1 MFGLGRHDE
10 SALLNAAQLDDITTV
25 KRILAAKVKLLNAT
39 ASRSVCR
46 EHPDIKADE
55 TALHL
60 ACRRGHISVIKFLLS
75 LKANVN
81 FASARGASPLHLAAS
96 AGKTQVV
103 EMLTAAGADRDSK
116 DSAGRTPLH
125 DAVINR
131 QMTCV
136 QLLLRNGTD
145 CNAKDTNGNT
155 PLHEAMNIDS
165 ERILNALLKAGAK
178 VDKKNAH
185 GQTPLHMVIINTDHS
200 AAART
205 DPKAITKRQ
214 HALQVLRLLL
224 SNGADANA
232 IDAQGD
238 TPLDRLAYLEGD
250 LTTDPIAQALRA
262 AGGRWARHHNS
273 KSEAASIPQSPPNLQ
288 AATQTGG
295 QSSKPK
301 PFKPSKPRQRHSMQP
316 IVLGAI
322 PIVIG
327 REIGCQV
334 RYHSLTLSR
343 RHAQI
348 ELKDGEYVIQDLNS
362 NNGVNING
370 LRIDGPHKLIP
381 NDAITLGAYE
391 FDFDGTSLVP
401 KTGELTKQEL
411 EVEHSRRLRH
421 TRR

>member
-10 SALLNAAQLDDITTV
+10 SALLNAAQLDDIATV
-25 KRILAAKVKLLNAT
+25 KRILAAKVKLLNVT

-46 EHPDIKADE
+46 EHPDIKAGE

-81 FASARGASPLHLAAS
+81 FTNARGASPLHLAAN
-96 AGKTQVV
+96 AGKTQVL
-103 EMLTAAGADRDSK
+103 EMLTAAGADQDRQDS
-116 DSAGRTPLH
+116 DGHTPLH
-125 DAVINR
+125 GAVSNR
-131 QMTCV
+131 KMACV
-136 QLLLRNGTD
+136 QFLLRNGTD
-145 CNAKDTNGNT
+145 CNTKDTNGNT

-178 VDKKNAH
+178 VDEKNAH

-224 SNGADANA
+224 SHGADANA
-232 IDAQGD
+232 IDVQGD
-238 TPLDRLAYLEGD
+238 TPLDRMTYLEGD
-250 LTTDPIAQALRA
+250 LTTDPIAQALRS
-262 AGGRWARHHNS
+262 AGGRWARHQKLN
-273 KSEAASIPQSPPNLQ
+273 SEAAAIPQSSPKLQ
-288 AATQTGG
+288 AATQTDD

-301 PFKPSKPRQRHSMQP
+301 SSKPPKPHQRRSMQP
-316 IVLGAI
+316 IALGAI

-334 RYHSLTLSR
+334 RCHSLTLSR

-370 LRIDGPHKLIP
+370 IRIDGPHKLMP

-391 FDFDGTSLVP
+391 FEFDGTSLVP
-401 KTGELTKQEL
+401 KTGELTKKEL
-411 EVEHSRRLRH
+411 EAERSRRLRH